1 MSDINLKVLELRKMK
16 GISQLELAN
25 ILGISFQSISK
36 WENGI
41 SMPDII
47 LLPKI
52 AQIFNVSVDQLLG
65 LKPLES
71 EEYIRRNTDHR
82 EYWNENSNAV
92 DISKKYF
99 GIRII

>member
-71 EEYIRRNTDHR
+71 E
-82 EYWNENSNAV
+82 
-92 DISKKYF
+92 
-99 GIRII
+99 